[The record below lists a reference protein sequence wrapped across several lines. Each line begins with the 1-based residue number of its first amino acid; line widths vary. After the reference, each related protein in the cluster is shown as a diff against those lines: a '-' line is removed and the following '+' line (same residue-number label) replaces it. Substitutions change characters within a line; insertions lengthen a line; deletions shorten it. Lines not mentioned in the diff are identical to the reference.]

1 MLIAALLLAVAVA
14 AATALLSRFAIG
26 AGRWCASMLGLRTE
40 SELAQLF
47 VFIPAVRLLGLTAVL
62 TLFVVSVA
70 LLADAPLPLVPMLGL
85 AAMAAPRIA
94 VQCLRQNRR
103 KRLAQQLPDAL
114 ALWAGLLR
122 SGQGTIQALTQVAL
136 RQPAPM
142 GDELRVVL
150 SQLRLGAGLDTAF
163 QGLRDRAD
171 LADLRLLA
179 TLLHANRELGGNLA
193 ESLQRLAELLRG
205 RLVMEARIQSLT
217 AQGRMQGVVVG
228 ALPLLLLVVLYA
240 MERDTMRV
248 LHTTVQGWMTLGV
261 VIVLEFIGYLLIQR
275 IVRIDV

>member
-1 MLIAALLLAVAVA
+1 MLTAVLLLAMAVA
-14 AATALLSRFAIG
+14 AAAFSLSRYAID
-26 AGRWCASMLGLRTE
+26 AGRWCAVLLGLRTE

-47 VFIPAVRLLGLTAVL
+47 VFIPAGQLLGLTASL
-62 TLFVVSVA
+62 TLLVVGLSLWMAV
-70 LLADAPLPLVPMLGL
+70 PLPLVPLLGL
-85 AAMAAPRIA
+85 ATLATPRIA
-94 VQCLRQNRR
+94 VQWLRQRR
-103 KRLAQQLPDAL
+103 RRRLAQQIPDAL
-114 ALWAGLLR
+114 ALWSGLLR
-122 SGQGTIQALTQVAL
+122 AGQGATQALAQVAS
-136 RQPAPM
+136 RQISPL
-142 GDELRVVL
+142 GEELRVVL
-150 SQLRLGAGLDTAF
+150 SQLRLGAGMDTAF
-163 QGLRDRAD
+163 HGLRERAD

-240 MERDTMRV
+240 MEGETMRV
-248 LHTTVQGWMTLGV
+248 LHTTVQGWVALGV
-261 VIVLEFIGYLLIQR
+261 IVVMELIGYLLIRR